1 MADAAHGASGAH
13 PFFRVLKGFMD
24 EPGEGFS
31 LAGAVRMAEE
41 FAFLGGKDKPARPR
55 REPEDGLHARFSE
68 FGQPVSAPPE
78 PETSVEAIRRE
89 LKIRPSHPIDEL
101 RRIRKRFALQNHPD
115 RSPSAIRP
123 AAEQRMKIANSII
136 DSEIE
141 FRRRAIRGGG
151 Q

>member
-55 REPEDGLHARFSE
+55 REPEDGLHARFRNS
-68 FGQPVSAPPE
+68 GNRSQRRRNLRPVS
-78 PETSVEAIRRE
+78 RR
-89 LKIRPSHPIDEL
+89 SGV
-101 RRIRKRFALQNHPD
+101 N
-115 RSPSAIRP
+115 
-123 AAEQRMKIANSII
+123 
-136 DSEIE
+136 
-141 FRRRAIRGGG
+141 
-151 Q
+151 